1 MSKKH
6 IALPAIALGMIAIV
20 ASLAFANLTAGTK
33 APDFTLPTAD
43 GKTFTLS
50 DSFKTAPKVVV
61 LDLWATWCPPCRAE
75 IPYLIALNDK
85 FDDKDVMIVGVAL
98 DQNKASVTSFIQK
111 QKINYTVAL
120 DPDADKLG
128 TLFKVG
134 GIPAT
139 YVIDRN
145 GVIRYTHSGFP
156 TGDKAAQKSEAAAFE
171 REVNTLLRQK

>member
-1 MSKKH
+1 MSRKY
-6 IALPAIALGMIAIV
+6 IALSAIAVVITAV
-20 ASLAFANLTAGTK
+20 VVSVAFANLTAGTK

-50 DSFKTAPKVVV
+50 NCFKTAPKVVV

-75 IPYLIALNDK
+75 IPYLIALQDK
-85 FDDKDVMIVGVAL
+85 FKGKDVLIVGVAL
-98 DQNKASVTSFIQK
+98 DQEKTSVTSFIKQQK
-111 QKINYTVAL
+111 VNYTVAL
-120 DPDADKLG
+120 DPGADKLG
-128 TLFKVG
+128 NIFKVG

-156 TGDKAAQKSEAAAFE
+156 TGNKEAQKSEAAALE
-171 REVNTLLRQK
+171 REVNTLLARK